1 MAFRP
6 VHLLV
11 RTGRSVRSL
20 SVRVPGWVL
29 GIWSG
34 VHWVRRVGLACFL
47 LMALSTLWVEGRR
60 LGVATYNQVLKSRLA
75 LQEERVQSL
84 ETQLGLL
91 SDHTSLINRRFGLP
105 TPDPRLLAM
114 SVGGPVHRDS
124 ILLNTV
130 PGARLVEKLLR
141 QSSAL
146 HDVLDENQRYLGN
159 LEEHVRNKLIAWRH
173 VPSVLPTQGRFT
185 SPFGYRRHPVTGE
198 TKMHEGLD
206 IANEAWTPVLATAD
220 GKVAEVSFGPFYGNY
235 VRIEHDNGYATTFA
249 HMNQVAI
256 TEGET
261 IHRYQLVGYMGATGR
276 TTGTHLHYEVRIGGQ
291 PVNPNRFILSAQ
303 ALVD

>member
-1 MAFRP
+1 
-6 VHLLV
+6 
-11 RTGRSVRSL
+11 
-20 SVRVPGWVL
+20 
-29 GIWSG
+29 
-34 VHWVRRVGLACFL
+34 LACFL
-47 LMALSTLWVEGRR
+47 VMLVSTFWVEGRR
-60 LGVATYNQVLKSRLA
+60 FGVATYNQVLKSRLA

-91 SDHTSLINRRFGLP
+91 SDRTSLINRRFGLP
-105 TPDPRLLAM
+105 APDPSLLAL
-114 SVGGPVHRDS
+114 SVGGPVHQDS

-130 PGARLVEKLLR
+130 PGSRLVEKLLR
-141 QSSAL
+141 QTTEL
-146 HDVLDENQRYLGN
+146 HAVLGENLHYLEN
-159 LEEHVRNKLIAWRH
+159 MEEHVRNKLIAWRH

-198 TKMHEGLD
+198 TKMHEGVD

-235 VRIEHDNGYATTFA
+235 VRIEHDNGYSTVFA

-256 TEGET
+256 AEGEA

-276 TTGTHLHYEVRIGGQ
+276 TTGTHVHYEVRIDGQ
-291 PVNPNRFILSAQ
+291 PVNPNRFTLSAQ